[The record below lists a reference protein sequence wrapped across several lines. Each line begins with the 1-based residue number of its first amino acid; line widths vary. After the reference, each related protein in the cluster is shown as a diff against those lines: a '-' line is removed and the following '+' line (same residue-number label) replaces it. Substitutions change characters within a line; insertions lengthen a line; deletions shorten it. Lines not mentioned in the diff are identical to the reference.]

1 MDPIWF
7 TTEDIVIIY
16 MMGCFTE
23 CPECPEPF
31 LPIPLLRLA
40 ILDIRTWASPQKTY
54 SIPQYIPPNGS
65 KWQFHHASIIINMEV
80 SWNGGT
86 PKSSIW
92 IGFSIT
98 NQPAIGDPLME
109 PQISPRKKCA
119 FSRESD
125 NFTWTCEKPTDHW
138 ENPTGN
144 ALQLLI
150 CNIWISIY
158 GHIYNI
164 YI

>member
-1 MDPIWF
+1 MSILIPEPSDLMDPIWF

-109 PQISPRKKCA
+109 PQISPRKKMRLLQRVGQLHLNLRKA
-119 FSRESD
+119 NGSLGES
-125 NFTWTCEKPTDHW
+125 NW
-138 ENPTGN
+138 ECLTAIN
-144 ALQLLI
+144 L
-150 CNIWISIY
+150 
-158 GHIYNI
+158 
-164 YI
+164 